1 MSNKT
6 NQPNS
11 TTATL
16 RQEFSFYANDGTLN
30 TILRN
35 IAAQG
40 VTIIAFTINKLDMG
54 NVNFVRMVVGPL
66 SSNSSRAN
74 SVARDALRSAG
85 VRYHQEEVIQIIV
98 TPAPGILSRI
108 LQALYHHVVVFAA
121 YSGANSI
128 ILNVSNNQTALKL
141 LKQDNIIR

>member
-6 NQPNS
+6 NQPNF
-11 TTATL
+11 TATL
-16 RQEFSFYANDGTLN
+16 RQEFSFYANDETLN
-30 TILRN
+30 MILRD

-85 VRYHQEEVIQIIV
+85 VRFHQEEVIQIIV

-108 LQALYHHVVVFAA
+108 LHSLFHHVVVFAA

>member
-11 TTATL
+11 TATL
-16 RQEFSFYANDGTLN
+16 RQEFSFYANDETLN

-74 SVARDALRSAG
+74 SVARDALRSAD

-108 LQALYHHVVVFAA
+108 LQSLYHHVVVFAA